1 MYILNKDSIGLYC
14 IGINIKLYLLQLY
27 SFNLW
32 KKMDCKAVKIGAFVL
47 FPHIGGLVGG
57 KKQNHYTYSV
67 KILNIILSDSLG
79 YC

>member
-1 MYILNKDSIGLYC
+1 MK
-14 IGINIKLYLLQLY
+14 
-27 SFNLW
+27 

-57 KKQNHYTYSV
+57 KKQNHYTYPV